1 VPIEDGSMN
10 STDERPDAAE
20 QLNDL
25 GQLSAGVGHHVI
37 NAFSAVVSNAELLR
51 LMDGAPGPL
60 EPADIAEIIVN
71 AAMEASAVARRLIDY
86 SRSATAIGIGTIA
99 LNELAEEVSSEYAAR
114 NFAGIT
120 WATEIEA
127 VPSFHGNELQIRA
140 LLGHLFENAIEAAMP
155 RGGTITL
162 TTEVDPRGWVIL
174 EIRDSGRGM
183 TPDVQERAFE
193 PFFSTKPGHF
203 GVGLSIANGIWRR
216 HRGTMSI
223 RSAPGD
229 GTTIRL
235 AIDPKREPAGDPPAN
250 PA

>member
-1 VPIEDGSMN
+1 
-10 STDERPDAAE
+10 
-20 QLNDL
+20 
-25 GQLSAGVGHHVI
+25 VI

-51 LMDGAPGPL
+51 LMEGVPGPL
-60 EPADIAEIIVN
+60 EPAEIAEIIVN

-86 SRSATAIGIGTIA
+86 SRSATAIGNGTVA
-99 LNELAEEVSSEYAAR
+99 LIPLAESVSSEFAAR
-114 NFAGIT
+114 NYEGIS
-120 WATEIEA
+120 WNTEFKA
-127 VPSFHGNELQIRA
+127 VPNIRGNELQIRA
-140 LLGHLFENAIEAAMP
+140 LLGHLFENAIEAGLP
-155 RGGTITL
+155 GGGTITL

-174 EIRDSGRGM
+174 EIRDTGRGM
-183 TPDVQERAFE
+183 TPEVQERAFE

-235 AIDPKREPAGDPPAN
+235 AIDPKREPAVDLPTAPA
-250 PA
+250 